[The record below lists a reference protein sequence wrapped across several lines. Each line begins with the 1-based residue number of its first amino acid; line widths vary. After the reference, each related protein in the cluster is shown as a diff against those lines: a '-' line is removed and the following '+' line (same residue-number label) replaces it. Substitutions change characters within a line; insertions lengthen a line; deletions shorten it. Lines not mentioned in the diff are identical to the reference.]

1 MSEIE
6 KLILEN
12 QMVIMSSLKEIN
24 ELSNAQKSY
33 LDVQIKKV
41 FEKLIKK

>member
-24 ELSNAQKSY
+24 ELSNVQKSY